1 MAVPKGVGAV
11 RSPVSSHAMTK
22 ETERGTE
29 GASPTSPHKS
39 AGVRRSPQ
47 GSRALS
53 PTLMCGA
60 RTHTGQVTR
69 HQVTRTLPR
78 SYTTEANTNGTYS
91 RWG

>member
-60 RTHTGQVTR
+60 RTHT
-69 HQVTRTLPR
+69 
-78 SYTTEANTNGTYS
+78 
-91 RWG
+91 